1 MQRLILVDGHAVI
14 HRAFHALPPL
24 TTRNGELVNA
34 VYGFAGMIFKI
45 LDDLHPEYIA
55 VAFDTPKPNFRHRE
69 FVGYQAQR
77 PKTDSELVGQIEKVH
92 QLVSAFNI
100 PIFEIEG
107 FEADDV
113 IGTLARQATNL
124 NNELRIMNKGKKEKK
139 DHNSKFLP
147 AGRQGKI
154 QNSNIEVIIVTGDRD
169 LMQLVNKKVKLYMPT
184 RGLSEGQIVGEKEVE
199 EKMGVGPELI
209 VDYKGLVGDASDNYP
224 GVPGIGPKTAIEL
237 LKKYKNLKNVY
248 ANIGQIENLSLA
260 DKLKEGKESALLSQ
274 KLALVVDNAP
284 VKLDLEACRAA
295 DFDKEKLAEFFR
307 QLGFRS
313 MMKRISGEEET
324 IKVKKKKSES
334 QQSLF

>member
-1 MQRLILVDGHAVI
+1 MEKRLVLIDGHAVI

-34 VYGFAGMIFKI
+34 VYGFAGMLFKI
-45 LDDLHPEYIA
+45 LDDFHPEYIA
-55 VAFDTPKPNFRHRE
+55 VAFDTPKPNFRHKE

-77 PKTDSELVGQIEKVH
+77 PKTDSELIGQIEKVH
-92 QLVSAFNI
+92 ELVSAFNI
-100 PIFEIEG
+100 PIFELEG

-113 IGTLARQATNL
+113 IGTLARQAT
-124 NNELRIMNKGKKEKK
+124 GKKE
-139 DHNSKFLP
+139 
-147 AGRQGKI
+147 
-154 QNSNIEVIIVTGDRD
+154 IEVIIVTGDRD
-169 LMQLVNKKVKLYMPT
+169 LMQLVNEKVRLFMPT

-237 LKKYKNLKNVY
+237 LKKYKNLKNIY
-248 ANIGQIENLSLA
+248 ANIGQIKNLSLVG
-260 DKLKEGKESALLSQ
+260 KLKEGKESAFLSQ

-284 VKLDLEACRAA
+284 VELDLEACRAA
-295 DFDKEKLAEFFR
+295 DYDKEKLAEFFR

-313 MMKRISGEEET
+313 MLKRISGGEGT
-324 IKVKKKKSES
+324 TKIKKEKDES